1 MAIKFILRK
10 QKFELEGK
18 TIQVKQAFQQLN
30 LSPEAHLLVRNGEL
44 LNEND
49 VLRDGEVIKIVAV
62 ISGGTGS

>member
-10 QKFELEGK
+10 QELELEGK

-30 LSPEAHLLVRNGEL
+30 LSPEAYLLVRNGEL

-62 ISGGTGS
+62 ISGGAGL